1 MIASLQMYQRPELV
15 DAHDKFWKIIRNKL
29 ALHGIES
36 PKDLS
41 QDADEMTVWED
52 PKLVLSQ
59 TCGMPFRTH
68 LHDKVTLIGTP
79 DFGVKN
85 CIPGY
90 YSSAFIVN
98 QSDVGEN
105 LIDYKDSLFAYNDI
119 ISQSGYA
126 SAFFETKKDN
136 FFFENRICS
145 GGHLDSARMVAEG
158 KAEIACID
166 PISLTFM
173 SEYEKFY
180 NELRIIKWTKP
191 TPSLPY
197 ISAIGI
203 DQKIY
208 FDVISEAISELPK
221 DVRERLHLKGLVYI
235 PKEKYLT
242 YSNPEIHTYYR

>member
-1 MIASLQMYQRPELV
+1 
-15 DAHDKFWKIIRNKL
+15 
-29 ALHGIES
+29 
-36 PKDLS
+36 
-41 QDADEMTVWED
+41 
-52 PKLVLSQ
+52 
-59 TCGMPFRTH
+59 
-68 LHDKVTLIGTP
+68 
-79 DFGVKN
+79 
-85 CIPGY
+85 
-90 YSSAFIVN
+90 
-98 QSDVGEN
+98 
-105 LIDYKDSLFAYNDI
+105 
-119 ISQSGYA
+119 
-126 SAFFETKKDN
+126 
-136 FFFENRICS
+136 
-145 GGHLDSARMVAEG
+145 MVAEG